1 MENDTTNTHLFHLL
15 LMANCGFPA
24 VRRLE
29 SMGGDAGLAALQKHI
44 FFTNKLTQYV
54 RFQKPPD

>member
-1 MENDTTNTHLFHLL
+1 
-15 LMANCGFPA
+15 MANCGFPA